1 MSKMNKW
8 LISVLG
14 VLALLG
20 GVVAFWLYDEPLLPD
35 SQAWLE
41 QVAKVEGDSAA
52 YYQLFGL
59 DSPAGSDAQA
69 AGRKRL
75 MAYHQWL
82 ASHGPEKAMPA
93 VDEPARLALPGD
105 ELCALAKPGCLARLR
120 QAPAA
125 LAALL
130 SDHAELLQRYQQL
143 LALEDYR
150 TLSRPSQSEP
160 MVEYRYLGKAAQLRG
175 AQALLLAEQGKG
187 AAALALL
194 QGDTR
199 QLRVWLARADNL
211 ILKILLAGLLE
222 QNLDGLALLY
232 HAGLIQKPAAE
243 AALGVAERSLHG
255 AMQREFAL
263 VATGLQTLHKQSA
276 LGANPDIPVWR
287 LQLVFK
293 SRMSINEALPRFL
306 RVAEDSQLDAAAFA
320 QRQTVVSDTAISTWR
335 RWRNPMGAIL
345 VAIAIPD
352 FTPYLARLHDLD
364 AKLALFNALGTAVP
378 ASANPYYPQARPF
391 WDGKLQAY
399 CFDGPL
405 RDEQRRRC
413 LPWLAPPR

>member
-8 LISVLG
+8 LISVIV

-20 GVVAFWLYDEPLLPD
+20 GVVALWLYDEPLLPEA
-35 SQAWLE
+35 QTWLE
-41 QVAKVEGDSAA
+41 EVGKVEGGSAA

-59 DSPAGSDAQA
+59 DSPAGSDPQT
-69 AGRKRL
+69 AGRNRL
-75 MAYHQWL
+75 VNYHQWL
-82 ASHGPEKAMPA
+82 ASNGPEKAMPA
-93 VDEPARLALPGD
+93 VDESARLTLPGD

-120 QAPAA
+120 QDPAA

-130 SDHAELLQRYQQL
+130 ERHDELRQRYQQL

-160 MVEYRYLGKAAQLRG
+160 LLEYRYLGKAAQLHG
-175 AQALLLAEQGKG
+175 AQALLLAEQGNG
-187 AAALALL
+187 VAALALL
-194 QGDTR
+194 QGDIR
-199 QLRVWLARADNL
+199 QQRLWLARADNL
-211 ILKILLAGLLE
+211 ILKIMLIGLLE

-232 HAGLIQKPAAE
+232 HAGLIPKPEAE
-243 AALGVAERSLHG
+243 AALSVAERSLHG
-255 AMQREFAL
+255 AMQREFVL

-276 LGANPDIPVWR
+276 IGANPDIPAWR
-287 LQLVFK
+287 LQWVFK
-293 SRMSINEALPRFL
+293 SRMSINETLSRYL
-306 RVAEDSQLDAAAFA
+306 RVADDSQLDAAAFA
-320 QRQTVVSDTAISTWR
+320 QRQAVVSDTAISTWR
-335 RWRNPMGAIL
+335 RWRNPVGAIL

-378 ASANPYYPQARPF
+378 ESANPYYPQSQPF

-413 LPWLAPPR
+413 LPWLPPPR

>member
-1 MSKMNKW
+1 MSKLNKW

-35 SQAWLE
+35 AQAWLE

-59 DSPAGSDAQA
+59 DSPAGSDPQA

-82 ASHGPEKAMPA
+82 ASHGPENAMPA

-120 QAPAA
+120 QDPVS

-130 SDHAELLQRYQQL
+130 SDHDELLQRYQQL

-160 MVEYRYLGKAAQLRG
+160 MVEYRYLSKAAQLRG

-187 AAALALL
+187 TAALALL

-232 HAGLIQKPAAE
+232 HAGLIPKPAAE
-243 AALGVAERSLHG
+243 AVLSSAERSLHD
-255 AMQREFAL
+255 AMRREFAL
-263 VATGLQTLHKQSA
+263 VATFLRGPSA
-276 LGANPDIPVWR
+276 TKNVPAWR

-293 SRMSINEALPRFL
+293 PRMSINETLPDYL
-306 RVAEDSQLDAAAFA
+306 RVAEDSQLDAVAFA
-320 QRQTVVSDTAISTWR
+320 QHQAGVSDTAISTWR
-335 RWRNPMGAIL
+335 RWRNPVGAIL

-352 FTPYLARLHDLD
+352 FTPYLAQLHDLD

-391 WDGKLQAY
+391 WDGKLKAY

-405 RDEQRRRC
+405 RDEKRRRC

>member
-8 LISVLG
+8 LIALLVT
-14 VLALLG
+14 LALLG
-20 GVVAFWLYDEPLLPD
+20 GAVAFWLHDEPLLPEA
-35 SQAWLE
+35 QTWLE
-41 QVAKVEGDSAA
+41 EIGRVEGDSAA

-59 DSPAGSDAQA
+59 DSPAGSDPQA
-69 AGRKRL
+69 AGRNRL
-75 MAYHQWL
+75 VTYHQWL
-82 ASHGPEKAMPA
+82 ASQGPQKAMPA

-120 QAPAA
+120 QDPAA

-130 SDHAELLQRYQQL
+130 GRHDELQQRYQQM

-150 TLSRPSQSEP
+150 TLSQPSQSEP
-160 MVEYRYLGKAAQLRG
+160 LPVYGVLMRAGLLRG
-175 AQALLLAEQGKG
+175 TQALALAEQGDG
-187 AAALALL
+187 AAAAALL

-199 QLRVWLARADNL
+199 QLRIWLARADNL
-211 ILKILLAGLLE
+211 ILKMLLVRLLQ
-222 QNLDGLALLY
+222 QNLDDLAVLY
-232 HAGLIQKPAAE
+232 HAGLIPKPAAE
-243 AALGVAERSLHG
+243 AALSVTERSLHG

-276 LGANPDIPVWR
+276 IGANPDIPAWR

-293 SRMSINEALPRFL
+293 PRMSINETLPRYL
-306 RVAEDSQLDAAAFA
+306 RMAEDSQLDAAAFA
-320 QRQTVVSDTAISTWR
+320 QRQAVVSDTAISIWR
-335 RWRNPMGAIL
+335 RWRNPVGAIL

-352 FTPYLARLHDLD
+352 FTPYLAQLHDLD

-413 LPWLAPPR
+413 LPWLPPPG

>member
-1 MSKMNKW
+1 MSKLNKW

-35 SQAWLE
+35 AQAWLE

-59 DSPAGSDAQA
+59 DSPAGSDPQA

-82 ASHGPEKAMPA
+82 ASHGPENAMPA

-120 QAPAA
+120 QDPVS

-130 SDHAELLQRYQQL
+130 SDHDELLQRYQQL

-160 MVEYRYLGKAAQLRG
+160 MVEYRYLSKAAQLRG

-187 AAALALL
+187 TAALALL

-232 HAGLIQKPAAE
+232 HAGLIPKPAAE
-243 AALGVAERSLHG
+243 AVLSSAERSLHD
-255 AMQREFAL
+255 AMRREFAL
-263 VATGLQTLHKQSA
+263 VATFLRGPSA
-276 LGANPDIPVWR
+276 TKNVPAWR

-293 SRMSINEALPRFL
+293 PRMSINETLPDYL
-306 RVAEDSQLDAAAFA
+306 RVAEDSQLDAVAFA
-320 QRQTVVSDTAISTWR
+320 QHQAGVSDTAISTWR
-335 RWRNPMGAIL
+335 RWRNPVGAIL

-352 FTPYLARLHDLD
+352 FTPYLAQLHDLD

-405 RDEQRRRC
+405 RDEKRRRC

>member
-1 MSKMNKW
+1 MSKLNKW

-35 SQAWLE
+35 AQAWLE

-59 DSPAGSDAQA
+59 DSPAGSDPQA

-120 QAPAA
+120 QDPVS

-130 SDHAELLQRYQQL
+130 SDHDELLQRYQQL

-160 MVEYRYLGKAAQLRG
+160 MVEYRYLSKAAQLRG

-187 AAALALL
+187 TAALALL

-232 HAGLIQKPAAE
+232 HAGLIPKPAAE
-243 AALGVAERSLHG
+243 AVLSSAERSLHD
-255 AMQREFAL
+255 AMRREFAL
-263 VATGLQTLHKQSA
+263 VATFLRGPSA
-276 LGANPDIPVWR
+276 TKNVPAWR

-293 SRMSINEALPRFL
+293 PRMSINETLPDYL
-306 RVAEDSQLDAAAFA
+306 RVAEDSQLDAVAFA
-320 QRQTVVSDTAISTWR
+320 QRQVVVNEHAISTWR
-335 RWRNPMGAIL
+335 RWRNPVGAIL
-345 VAIAIPD
+345 VDVAMPD
-352 FTPYLARLHDLD
+352 FKRYLAQLHDLD
-364 AKLALFNALGTAVP
+364 AKLALFNALGSAVP
-378 ASANPYYPQARPF
+378 ESANPYYPQARPF
-391 WDGKLQAY
+391 WDGKLKAY

-405 RDEQRRRC
+405 RDEKRRRC

>member
-8 LISVLG
+8 LISVIV

-20 GVVAFWLYDEPLLPD
+20 GVVAFWLYDEPLLPEA
-35 SQAWLE
+35 QTWLE
-41 QVAKVEGDSAA
+41 EVGKVEGDSAA

-59 DSPAGSDAQA
+59 DSPAGADPQA

-75 MAYHQWL
+75 EAYHQWL
-82 ASHGPEKAMPA
+82 ANHGSGQAMPA
-93 VDEPARLALPGD
+93 VDEPARLTLPGD

-120 QAPAA
+120 QDPAA
-125 LAALL
+125 LATLL
-130 SDHAELLQRYQQL
+130 SDHDELLQRYQQL

-150 TLSRPSQSEP
+150 TLSQPSQSEP
-160 MVEYRYLGKAAQLRG
+160 LLEYRYLGAAAQLQG
-175 AQALLLAEQGKG
+175 VQALLLAEQGNG

-194 QGDTR
+194 QGDVR

-211 ILKILLAGLLE
+211 ILKIMLAGLLE

-232 HAGLIQKPAAE
+232 RAGLIPKPAAE
-243 AALGVAERSLHG
+243 AALSRAERSLHD
-255 AMQREFAL
+255 AMRREFAL
-263 VATGLQTLHKQSA
+263 IATSLRGPAPTKKVPA
-276 LGANPDIPVWR
+276 WR
-287 LQLVFK
+287 LRLAFK
-293 SRMSINEALPRFL
+293 SRMSINEALPRYL
-306 RVAEDSQLDAAAFA
+306 RVADDSQLDAVAFA
-320 QRQTVVSDTAISTWR
+320 QRQAVVSDTAISTWR
-335 RWRNPMGAIL
+335 RWRNPVGAIL
-345 VAIAIPD
+345 VDVAMPD
-352 FTPYLARLHDLD
+352 FTPYLARFHDLD

-405 RDEQRRRC
+405 RDEQCRRC
-413 LPWLAPPR
+413 LPWLPPPR